1 MRFNIPWNRSRDK
14 SCRYSNRLVAVV
26 VVVVIVVFN
35 RCTLRQTDMFLLK
48 RLLRIVQNKQT
59 GYRVCTSR
67 YSAYLLTD
75 NADVDCINME
85 NGVSTDIELVFN
97 GKIKTN

>member
-35 RCTLRQTDMFLLK
+35 RCTLRQTDRHVSFEA
-48 RLLRIVQNKQT
+48 VTENCSKQT
-59 GYRVCTSR
+59 NWIQSVYQPLFSL
-67 YSAYLLTD
+67 SID
-75 NADVDCINME
+75 
-85 NGVSTDIELVFN
+85 
-97 GKIKTN
+97 